1 MAITFKNDR
10 VKADAFIGLSLA
22 ALVIGRSF
30 GGIFTVMFPAG
41 LFLPLLPAAGVNI
54 VALLVVL
61 KYFLCPG
68 CNAKAGGEAADDDAP
83 RTLDKVSFAN
93 IVVGQL
99 LDSVGSAGVVREW
112 TVRPRPRASAFFAC
126 SRGAAPLAGAFAVY
140 PAALGFSP
148 VLYQTFY
155 LNFQEI
161 GQPPIM
167 GINSVSSNIIV
178 QGFRVPILTM
188 FPCCQLLQLK
198 SIAGFTRCLRWLVSQ
213 LHCK

>member
-112 TVRPRPRASAFFAC
+112 TVRPRPRASAFL
-126 SRGAAPLAGAFAVY
+126 LAH
-140 PAALGFSP
+140 AALPPSP
-148 VLYQTFY
+148 APSPSTPQRL
-155 LNFQEI
+155 
-161 GQPPIM
+161 G
-167 GINSVSSNIIV
+167 SV
-178 QGFRVPILTM
+178 
-188 FPCCQLLQLK
+188 PCYTRR
-198 SIAGFTRCLRWLVSQ
+198 FT
-213 LHCK
+213 